1 MFNIIRGI
9 ISCGDIYELTR
20 WKKIK
25 WSKIRRIKSLAL
37 AIISIGNDDA
47 SNVYIKQKQKIA
59 DFLNVKINIYKYENT
74 TDEEI
79 LELIDKLNN
88 DNNTNGIIV
97 QLPIPSYLDKYLILN
112 SINPSKDVDGLT
124 SINYGKLLQGLD
136 TLIPCT
142 PKAIIDILDY
152 YNIDVNGK
160 NVLVIGRSNL
170 VGKPIATLLTNRD
183 ATVTIAH
190 SKTSNLKEL
199 CLKSD
204 IIISAVGKVNL
215 ITEYMVNNNVCIID
229 VGINY
234 DENNKLCGDV
244 DFNNVKDKCS
254 YITPVPGGVGP
265 MTVYELFNNLYEA
278 NK

>member
-1 MFNIIRGI
+1 MNLLDGKKL
-9 ISCGDIYELTR
+9 SDQKLGEL
-20 WKKIK
+20 KNKINN
-25 WSKIRRIKSLAL
+25 LTL

-204 IIISAVGKVNL
+204 IIISAVGKANL
-215 ITEYMVNNNVCIID
+215 ITEYMINNNVCIID